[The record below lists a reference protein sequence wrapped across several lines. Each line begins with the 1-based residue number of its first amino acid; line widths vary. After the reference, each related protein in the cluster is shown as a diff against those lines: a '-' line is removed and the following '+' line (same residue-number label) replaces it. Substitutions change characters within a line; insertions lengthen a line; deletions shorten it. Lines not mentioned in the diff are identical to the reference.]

1 MRIDDLKSILSASDT
16 DLTDEELSAIKE
28 RGYLDLEQDILLP
41 LLTKQAN
48 FWEQIVTPR
57 YYLDVD
63 GNACHDENKTALEEG
78 EKYMIIPGYSPEN
91 HPIGYTSTITANTAM
106 DIAAARDGLD
116 MVMAIENAVKRDGY
130 EERIAKWE
138 NLKSLLPDYKIDDD
152 GALCEWSMS
161 EYTENNNHRHLSHL
175 YCAWPGYET
184 QDDLDL
190 MAAAEKAVENRNTY
204 NTTDTSAG
212 HGWMHKALV
221 QARLKDGDGV
231 VDSLL
236 QMAQGSTYYTSLMTD
251 HDNNRRNDTY
261 CTDTAIGTVGA
272 INEALVFSNTG
283 VIEILPAL
291 PSDWTAGSI
300 DGIMARTRAEVGELS
315 WDMDAKTAT
324 VTIES
329 NKDDNEIVLKCGQS
343 WNSAVVD
350 GQTVTGDI
358 SLTLDNGESKTVVF
372 NLNEPQEATPTP
384 ASTNEPADEDGYS
397 RITYTDNSKK
407 TFATG
412 HWKDQPSI
420 NILNRTLSNDS
431 SGKFYYAGG
440 VGDYVGVELSG
451 EDRIGKIGLYFGNQ
465 DALQRAAGCEVQAAL
480 SGEIS
485 YTEDRSYA
493 SGTNGNN
500 VGSNITS
507 VGEDVEWVTLF
518 TMPDSAEEL
527 TEGWN
532 YFEIAD
538 ELRDNYMYVRYIRT
552 AENTTSVGENN
563 ALDPVENEFY
573 EYQEPE
579 TTPYATDEPT
589 ATPSY
594 DSDYP
599 YILSGVYEGE
609 TLTGI
614 EVLSNGGAI
623 ESGDVIAAS
632 YNDEGVLS
640 DIQIFEYDPETSVY
654 TLDRPKNIN
663 EGRTTM
669 YMWDKSMV
677 PLAEAATATGASEP
691 TATPAGSPEATATIV
706 PTKAPT
712 IAPTTVPTAPPTG
725 SPEPQGPTVVPNS
738 YWGDN
743 GDGTFTNPVLA
754 LDYSDP
760 DVIRVGEDYY
770 MVTSTFMDCPGTA
783 VLHSNDLVNWET
795 VGYAIENPEE
805 SIGDRYSADSMGW
818 YGNGVYAPSIRYHDG
833 TFYVY
838 SPVYN
843 NGGIYV
849 STATDPA
856 GPWTTTCLKDK
867 NGKDI
872 KIERLTDLCP
882 LWDDE
887 NNCAY
892 LLLSNLGSSG
902 QGIDYVTDEGC
913 QTGNAAQLFKMSLD
927 GTTLLDADATD
938 AATFVRSGVLIR
950 NIAGTE
956 GNKLYIKDGYYYI
969 FNCDFQGRSANGQGP
984 YVRRARNIYGDNP
997 DGTAFDYVAA
1007 EAEENLGYYHGGE
1020 YEEYFLGSDAILQGA
1035 FVDTSDGDWYF
1046 MGQKGDYTAGGRM
1059 PWLVEVNWPEGEFP
1073 SMTVSDV
1080 VDKPIESSA
1089 AKFTVGSDDFD
1100 GEELSINW
1108 NWNHQPKEEY
1118 YELAD
1123 GRLRM
1128 WAQTRSGDF
1137 WSNKNVM
1144 MQKYVDTEYVEVNT
1158 KLNLSGMA
1166 DGQEA
1171 GLCHFN
1177 GGDTYITLGVE
1188 QYDGIRYM
1196 RYNYNGND
1204 ARSEEEL
1211 VGDTLYLKTI
1221 VDSDKTAYMYYSSDG
1236 ENWVLAGS
1244 GAVPT
1249 AGSRYWRGDRIGLY
1263 TYNSMQNAGYV
1274 DFDYYNYDFTSP
1286 VWDKEIPSL
1295 PEAEEMSVY
1304 REDYPYMETLEFE
1317 NAASGTY
1324 DADGKTYVNFTSQ
1337 ATVSANANAEGGFM
1351 VDNVRHG
1358 DVIYLGN
1365 FYGSELEKIIVRAGT
1380 RQSNAKIAFYAADPD
1395 EVEAAGVSAETI
1407 AQFAADENLIGESNT
1422 LRYSSDNWNNYMDN
1436 SVNISGGLSGEIALF
1451 AKMTSS
1457 GGNFV
1462 GNFDCI
1468 TLCYND
1474 LPFET
1479 RSDRVEF
1486 EEILNT
1492 AWTSNPAS
1500 TDTVDGAGV
1509 IGETKNGDVFDL
1521 GARSLDNLV
1530 RIDINAAMTNATP
1543 IMGIY
1548 RIDASVDVTGL
1559 SRSQIQSMLT
1569 DENKIADITID
1580 KTTSWNDYKVNSA
1593 FVSLGSVAGEYRI
1606 VAMISA
1612 SSNWGGN
1619 YDYIDFVYQD

>member
-1 MRIDDLKSILSASDT
+1 MKKIMRRMLAVMCAVLMAGNLSFTGFVSANETAEWEQENAKDRLVEFEDFDYGYGTYEIGEQDHCSGGGEIGSIKNGAVVTFKDVDFTNLKYIDIYSGGKSATATIYVDMTEPIGAAW
-16 DLTDEELSAIKE
+16 DEEQKKYSAA
-28 RGYLDLEQDILLP
+28 P
-41 LLTKQAN
+41 
-48 FWEQIVTPR
+48 
-57 YYLDVD
+57 
-63 GNACHDENKTALEEG
+63 EG
-78 EKYMIIPGYSPEN
+78 GVE
-91 HPIGYTSTITANTAM
+91 
-106 DIAAARDGLD
+106 AARVD
-116 MVMAIENAVKRDGY
+116 I
-130 EERIAKWE
+130 
-138 NLKSLLPDYKIDDD
+138 KS
-152 GALCEWSMS
+152 
-161 EYTENNNHRHLSHL
+161 T
-175 YCAWPGYET
+175 
-184 QDDLDL
+184 
-190 MAAAEKAVENRNTY
+190 
-204 NTTDTSAG
+204 
-212 HGWMHKALV
+212 
-221 QARLKDGDGV
+221 
-231 VDSLL
+231 
-236 QMAQGSTYYTSLMTD
+236 
-251 HDNNRRNDTY
+251 
-261 CTDTAIGTVGA
+261 
-272 INEALVFSNTG
+272 
-283 VIEILPAL
+283 VIEGD
-291 PSDWTAGSI
+291 SGNECYS
-300 DGIMARTRAEVGELS
+300 RYELS
-315 WDMDAKTAT
+315 RG
-324 VTIES
+324 
-329 NKDDNEIVLKCGQS
+329 EIQEIAGTHDLGFKFTNSSTNTS
-343 WNSAVVD
+343 WLGNYDYFILRYA
-350 GQTVTGDI
+350 
-358 SLTLDNGESKTVVF
+358 E
-372 NLNEPQEATPTP
+372 PTP
-384 ASTNEPADEDGYS
+384 SQTPTNEP
-397 RITYTDNSKK
+397 I
-407 TFATG
+407 
-412 HWKDQPSI
+412 
-420 NILNRTLSNDS
+420 
-431 SGKFYYAGG
+431 
-440 VGDYVGVELSG
+440 
-451 EDRIGKIGLYFGNQ
+451 
-465 DALQRAAGCEVQAAL
+465 
-480 SGEIS
+480 
-485 YTEDRSYA
+485 
-493 SGTNGNN
+493 
-500 VGSNITS
+500 
-507 VGEDVEWVTLF
+507 
-518 TMPDSAEEL
+518 
-527 TEGWN
+527 
-532 YFEIAD
+532 
-538 ELRDNYMYVRYIRT
+538 
-552 AENTTSVGENN
+552 
-563 ALDPVENEFY
+563 
-573 EYQEPE
+573 
-579 TTPYATDEPT
+579 

-594 DSDYP
+594 DLNYS
-599 YILSGVYEGE
+599 YILSGVYDVE

-614 EVLSNGGAI
+614 EVSNNGGAI

-654 TLDRPKNIN
+654 ILDRPKNVN
-663 EGRTTM
+663 EGRTVM
-669 YMWDKSMV
+669 YMWDKSMI
-677 PLAEAATATGASEP
+677 PAAASALATEIPEP
-691 TATPAGSPEATATIV
+691 TATPTGSPEATATIV
-706 PTKAPT
+706 PTEAPT
-712 IAPTTVPTAPPTG
+712 IEPTTVPTAPPTG

-902 QGIDYVTDEGC
+902 QGIDYITDEGC

-938 AATFVRSGVLIR
+938 AATFARSGVLIR

-969 FNCDFQGRSANGQGP
+969 FNCDFSGRSSNGHGP

-1007 EAEENLGYYHGGE
+1007 EDEENLGYYHGGE

-1035 FVDTSDGDWYF
+1035 FVDTPDGNWYF

-1059 PWLVEVNWPEGEFP
+1059 PWLVEAEWPEGEFP

-1080 VDKPIESSA
+1080 VDKPIESSV
-1089 AKFTVGSDDFD
+1089 AKFTVGSDDFS

-1128 WAQTRSGDF
+1128 LAQTRSGDF
-1137 WSNKNVM
+1137 WANKNVM

-1158 KLNLSGMA
+1158 KLDLSGMA

-1188 QYDGIRYM
+1188 QYDGIRYI

-1204 ARSEEEL
+1204 VRSEEEL
-1211 VGDTLYLKTI
+1211 VGDALYLKTI
-1221 VDSDKTAYMYYSSDG
+1221 VDSEKTAYMYYSADG
-1236 ENWVLAGS
+1236 EKWILAGS

-1263 TYNSMQNAGYV
+1263 TYNSMQNDGYV

-1286 VWDKEIPSL
+1286 VWDKEIPNL
-1295 PEAEEMSVY
+1295 PDAEEMSVY
-1304 REDYPYMETLEFE
+1304 REDYPYMDTAEFE
-1317 NAASGTY
+1317 DAASGTY

-1337 ATVSANANAEGGFM
+1337 ATVSENASASGGLM

-1365 FYGSELEKIIVRAGT
+1365 FYGSKLDKMIVRAGT
-1380 RQSNAKIAFYAADPD
+1380 KMSNAKIAFYAADPE
-1395 EVEAAGVSAETI
+1395 EVEAAGLSAETI
-1407 AQFAADENLIGESNT
+1407 AQFAVDENLIGESNT
-1422 LRYSSDNWNNYMDN
+1422 LRYSDDNWNNYMDN
-1436 SVNISGGLSGEIALF
+1436 SVNITETLSGEIALF

-1479 RSDRVEF
+1479 TSSRVEF
-1486 EEILNT
+1486 ETILRT
-1492 AWTSNPAS
+1492 DWTSYPAS
-1500 TDTVDGAGV
+1500 IDTVNSAGV

-1521 GARSLDNLV
+1521 GVRRLDNLV
-1530 RIDINAAMTNATP
+1530 RIDINAAMMNATP
-1543 IMGIY
+1543 TMRLY
-1548 RIDASVDVTGL
+1548 RIDASFDVSGL
-1559 SRSQIQSMLT
+1559 SRSQIQGMLT
-1569 DENKIADITID
+1569 EENKIADITID
-1580 KTTSWNDYKVNSA
+1580 KTASWNDYKVSSEL
-1593 FVSLGSVAGEYRI
+1593 VSLSSNAGEYRI
-1606 VAMISA
+1606 VGMISA
-1612 SSNWGGN
+1612 TSAWGGN
-1619 YDYIDFVYQD
+1619 YDYIDFVYGA

>member
-1 MRIDDLKSILSASDT
+1 MRPK
-16 DLTDEELSAIKE
+16 
-28 RGYLDLEQDILLP
+28 LEQ
-41 LLTKQAN
+41 
-48 FWEQIVTPR
+48 R
-57 YYLDVD
+57 
-63 GNACHDENKTALEEG
+63 
-78 EKYMIIPGYSPEN
+78 
-91 HPIGYTSTITANTAM
+91 
-106 DIAAARDGLD
+106 
-116 MVMAIENAVKRDGY
+116 
-130 EERIAKWE
+130 
-138 NLKSLLPDYKIDDD
+138 
-152 GALCEWSMS
+152 
-161 EYTENNNHRHLSHL
+161 
-175 YCAWPGYET
+175 
-184 QDDLDL
+184 
-190 MAAAEKAVENRNTY
+190 
-204 NTTDTSAG
+204 
-212 HGWMHKALV
+212 
-221 QARLKDGDGV
+221 
-231 VDSLL
+231 
-236 QMAQGSTYYTSLMTD
+236 GSG
-251 HDNNRRNDTY
+251 R
-261 CTDTAIGTVGA
+261 
-272 INEALVFSNTG
+272 
-283 VIEILPAL
+283 
-291 PSDWTAGSI
+291 
-300 DGIMARTRAEVGELS
+300 
-315 WDMDAKTAT
+315 
-324 VTIES
+324 
-329 NKDDNEIVLKCGQS
+329 
-343 WNSAVVD
+343 
-350 GQTVTGDI
+350 QTVTGDI
-358 SLTLDNGESKTVVF
+358 NLTLDNGESKTVVF
-372 NLNEPQEATPTP
+372 NLNEP
-384 ASTNEPADEDGYS
+384 
-397 RITYTDNSKK
+397 
-407 TFATG
+407 
-412 HWKDQPSI
+412 
-420 NILNRTLSNDS
+420 
-431 SGKFYYAGG
+431 
-440 VGDYVGVELSG
+440 
-451 EDRIGKIGLYFGNQ
+451 
-465 DALQRAAGCEVQAAL
+465 
-480 SGEIS
+480 
-485 YTEDRSYA
+485 
-493 SGTNGNN
+493 
-500 VGSNITS
+500 
-507 VGEDVEWVTLF
+507 
-518 TMPDSAEEL
+518 
-527 TEGWN
+527 
-532 YFEIAD
+532 
-538 ELRDNYMYVRYIRT
+538 
-552 AENTTSVGENN
+552 
-563 ALDPVENEFY
+563 
-573 EYQEPE
+573 QEPE

-599 YILSGVYEGE
+599 YILSGVYDGE

-614 EVLSNGGAI
+614 EVLNNGGAI

-640 DIQIFEYDPETSVY
+640 DIQIFEYDPETLVY

-677 PLAEAATATGASEP
+677 PLAEAATATGVSEP
-691 TATPAGSPEATATIV
+691 TATPTGSPEATATIV
-706 PTKAPT
+706 PTEAPT

-938 AATFVRSGVLIR
+938 AATFARSGVLIR

-1158 KLNLSGMA
+1158 KLDLSGMA

-1211 VGDTLYLKTI
+1211 VGDTLYIKTI
-1221 VDSDKTAYMYYSSDG
+1221 VDSDKTAYMYYSADG
-1236 ENWVLAGS
+1236 ENWILAGS